1 MAERQSVEEQPW
13 ALQRGS
19 TMRLST
25 TAPEITLT
33 VVKLAASMSSC
44 RKASRHNK
52 ELAAKANIATTVS
65 NKVFVVVGLEFPEGI
80 VVTLIS
86 IFTCNSRNVYIY
98 CSSSPRQIL
107 TGQLVLMHLARINV
121 SLLAILV
128 SLSHALSQ
136 LFLALAS
143 VGWLKRQRPPESGH
157 AARGITDC
165 PGDNKRRRVS
175 LIKVP
180 R

>member
-1 MAERQSVEEQPW
+1 MMAERQSVEEQPW

-86 IFTCNSRNVYIY
+86 NSRNVYIY
-98 CSSSPRQIL
+98 CPSSPRQIL

-143 VGWLKRQRPPESGH
+143 VG
-157 AARGITDC
+157 
-165 PGDNKRRRVS
+165 
-175 LIKVP
+175 
-180 R
+180 